1 MDKSFCTY
9 PFKYNVR
16 APYHAR
22 TMHLEANYYNYAPSR
37 VSRPCLSDAD
47 FEDFVGLKVKPA
59 PLFKG
64 APGYVKA
71 IYTNLARP

>member
-1 MDKSFCTY
+1 
-9 PFKYNVR
+9 
-16 APYHAR
+16 
-22 TMHLEANYYNYAPSR
+22 MHLEANYYNYAPSR